1 MFTKI
6 LYVVFFVLATQ
17 AMAASPFT
25 ISGSKVGA
33 IFNSELVWRKLGG
46 SIETITFKKHVGN
59 TSTYALTTT
68 EAKAIKSP
76 HGVTYKYEDA
86 PCLALVEVTAK
97 GDDLAPE
104 WEVTKVDYTACPS
117 AQR

>member
-25 ISGSKVGA
+25 ISGDKVSA
-33 IFNSELVWRKLGG
+33 IFNSAMVWKKIGG
-46 SIETITFKKHVGN
+46 AIETITFKKHEGN
-59 TSTYALTTT
+59 TSTYAITST
-68 EAKAIKSP
+68 EAMATPSSFGTT
-76 HGVTYKYEDA
+76 HYKQA
-86 PCLALVEVTAK
+86 PCLALVQVTAK
-97 GDDLAPE
+97 GDDLAPQ
-104 WEVTKVDYTACPS
+104 WEVTNVDYTACPS